1 MDKTRR
7 LQKVIHMVKEEK
19 QLLEKKEVLYERK
32 FA

>member
-1 MDKTRR
+1 MEKARR

-19 QLLEKKEVLYERK
+19 RLLEKKEVLYERK